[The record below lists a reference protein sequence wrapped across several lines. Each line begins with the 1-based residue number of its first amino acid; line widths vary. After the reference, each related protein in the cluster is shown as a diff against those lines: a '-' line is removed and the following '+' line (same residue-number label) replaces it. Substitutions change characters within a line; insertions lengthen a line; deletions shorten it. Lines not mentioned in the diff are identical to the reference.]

1 MKKDVMI
8 PCTEVGSLWAVASDP
23 VGVLVVL
30 LLFAVTQIECAT
42 NLPSENTEGFGN
54 FRAERVFRTMVDS
67 HVNVTAKSIGCLV
80 VLHCLP
86 RTWGRMV
93 NADGLLDERPL

>member
-1 MKKDVMI
+1 MATSMKKDVMI

-54 FRAERVFRTMVDS
+54 FRAERVFRTVVDS
-67 HVNVTAKSIGCLV
+67 HVTLLIEPSASFPTAFMASGLESISFRL
-80 VLHCLP
+80 
-86 RTWGRMV
+86 RS
-93 NADGLLDERPL
+93 